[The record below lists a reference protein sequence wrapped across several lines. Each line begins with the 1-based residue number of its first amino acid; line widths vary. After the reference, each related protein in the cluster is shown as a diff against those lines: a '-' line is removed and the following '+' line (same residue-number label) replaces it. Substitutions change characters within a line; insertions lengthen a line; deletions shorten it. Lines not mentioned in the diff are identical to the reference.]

1 MERERRLDVDG
12 HGEKELIGRVAPAGP
27 DMIQGLARRAF
38 VGTSANG
45 EYKSRLWLTESTF
58 RKILYLSGISA
69 IVLLFAI
76 LISLSVS
83 SMPAIKQIGLAFLV
97 RSVWDPVT
105 GEFGSLPFLV
115 GTLLTS
121 LIALLIA
128 VVFSLA
134 VSIFLGE
141 YYRRGP
147 TSSFIKGIVELLAG
161 IPSVIYGFWGLAFFV
176 PAVRFVEMRIHVAPY
191 GVGIL
196 TASLILSIMII
207 PYAASLGRE
216 VISLVPADLKE
227 AALSLGATRFEVI
240 KKVVLPYARSGI
252 LAGVLLSLGRALGE
266 TMAVTMVIGNSN
278 MLPKSIFAPA
288 NTMASI
294 IANEFTEATGK
305 VYLASLVEIAL
316 VLFVVTAIINIVGKV
331 IIIKMAVER

>member
-1 MERERRLDVDG
+1 MDEDG
-12 HGEKELIGRVAPAGP
+12 QIGVEGYAKKELTGP
-27 DMIQGLARRAF
+27 RARTGSDTIQGLARRAF
-38 VGTSANG
+38 VGTSADRA
-45 EYKSRLWLTESTF
+45 YKARSNLSESSF
-58 RKILYLSGISA
+58 RKILYLSGISS
-69 IVLLFAI
+69 VLLLLAI
-76 LISLSVS
+76 LFSLLIS
-83 SMPAIKQIGLAFLV
+83 SMPAIKQIGLGFLV
-97 RSVWDPVT
+97 KTVWNPVT
-105 GEFGSLPFLV
+105 GEFGSLPFLA
-115 GTLLTS
+115 GTLLSS
-121 LIALLIA
+121 LLALLIA
-128 VVFSLA
+128 IVFSLA

-141 YYRRGP
+141 YSRTGAAS
-147 TSSFIKGIVELLAG
+147 TVIKGVVELLAG
-161 IPSVIYGFWGLAFFV
+161 IPSVIYGFWGLAFLV

-207 PYAASLGRE
+207 PYSASLGRE

-240 KKVVLPYARSGI
+240 RKVILPYARSGI

-278 MLPKSIFAPA
+278 MLPRSIFAPA

-316 VLFVVTAIINIVGKV
+316 VLFVVTAIINIIGKV
-331 IIIKMAVER
+331 IIIRMSVER